1 MDTTSEEPIYIYEIL
16 IQGHLDQHRL
26 RQFEALTITH
36 LPPDLTLLAGPVV
49 DQAALH
55 GLLSRIRDLG
65 VTLVSV
71 QRQETQSSF

>member
-1 MDTTSEEPIYIYEIL
+1 MDTTPQEPVYEIL
-16 IQGHLDQHRL
+16 IQGHLDRRRL
-26 RQFEALTITH
+26 RQFEDLAITH
-36 LPPDLTLLAGPVV
+36 LPPDLTLLAGPVA

-71 QRQETQSSF
+71 QLLTRLI